1 MGGDE
6 VASGE
11 EVKGATQRMEDL
23 GVDAYEDFGMIFH
36 LRIMGYNQNTN
47 KNSKNLPFAVLHL
60 LR

>member
-11 EVKGATQRMEDL
+11 EGKGAIPRTEDL

-36 LRIMGYNQNTN
+36 LRIMGYNKNTN
-47 KNSKNLPFAVLHL
+47 KNSKNLLFAVLYL
-60 LR
+60 F

>member
-36 LRIMGYNQNTN
+36 LRIMGYNKKYQKNT
-47 KNSKNLPFAVLHL
+47 KNLPIAVSYV
-60 LR
+60 